1 MKAMKIQSAAL
12 LLTLVGSSLAF
23 AQQPAIPR
31 IDRVTTPTIPALASL
46 HSSSMSAP
54 QITPE
59 MWLYIQEQ
67 RRHDDPAQAV
77 RRKAEYQASQRQT
90 RIASAKWFGYSN
102 SRPET
107 SPIPTMGVYSTGW
120 VGNGLNR
127 YEWIGAGTPYI
138 SAYGGLIR

>member
-1 MKAMKIQSAAL
+1 MLVERDETPIVTAPRWMKAMKIQSATL
-12 LLTLVGSSLAF
+12 LLTLVGSSLAY

-31 IDRVTTPTIPALASL
+31 IDRVTTPTIASL

-90 RIASAKWFGYSN
+90 RIASAKWYGYSN

-107 SPIPTMGVYSTGW
+107 SPIPTMGIYSTGW
-120 VGNGLNR
+120 TGNG
-127 YEWIGAGTPYI
+127 
-138 SAYGGLIR
+138 